1 MIPVATRLDIINDRF
16 AYTTDE
22 IITVNASQLCS
33 EIIAHDKAKYTIKL
47 LESRI
52 ELLTSLLLERSAI
65 YQYRHVDLK
74 A

>member
-16 AYTTDE
+16 AYTSDE
-22 IITVNASQLCS
+22 TILVNASQLCS

-52 ELLTSLLLERSAI
+52 ELLTSLLHVPSI
-65 YQYRHVDLK
+65 TYRYVDLK

>member
-1 MIPVATRLDIINDRF
+1 MIPVATRIDIINDRF
-16 AYTTDE
+16 AYTLDE

-52 ELLTSLLLERSAI
+52 ELLTSLLHVPVTT
-65 YQYRHVDLK
+65 YRYVDLK

>member
-16 AYTTDE
+16 AYTSDE
-22 IITVNASQLCS
+22 TILVNASQLCS
-33 EIIAHDKAKYTIKL
+33 EIIAHDKAKFTIKL

-52 ELLTSLLLERSAI
+52 ETLISLLHVPSTT
-65 YQYRHVDLK
+65 YRYVDLK